1 MSQQNYLKK
10 PGTGEKMPVDV
21 VIPALNEQDTIGDVV
36 STFRKGTNIGRI
48 IVVSDLSKDR
58 TSPIAK
64 RAGAT
69 VVKGPG
75 LGKGQAMAR
84 GLREVTSPRVIFAD
98 ADVTG
103 LTVNHVNALAE
114 PHFGMIVAFRDKGKF
129 NFVTVGASLPPIAG
143 ERSLPSSLAKLIPL
157 DGYGAEMQI
166 NIAVANA
173 GLRVHHFIMKG
184 VTGKVKAG
192 PLRAIDV
199 APFARLPAFT
209 TYQSL
214 VRWLPPV

>member
-1 MSQQNYLKK
+1 
-10 PGTGEKMPVDV
+10 MPVDV
-21 VIPALNEQDTIGDVV
+21 VIPALNEQDTIGQVV
-36 STFRKGTNIGRI
+36 KTFRAAENIGRI
-48 IVVSDLSKDR
+48 IVVSDLSTDR
-58 TSPIAK
+58 TSPIA
-64 RAGAT
+64 RIAGAT
-69 VVKGPG
+69 VIKGPG

-84 GLREVTSPRVIFAD
+84 GLREVRSNRVIFAD
-98 ADVTG
+98 ADLSG
-103 LTVNHVNALAE
+103 LEVKHVNALAE
-114 PHFGMIVAFRDKGKF
+114 PSFGMIVGFRDKGKF
-129 NFVTVGASLPPIAG
+129 NFVTIGASLPPIAG
-143 ERSLPSSLAKLIPL
+143 ERSLPTGLAKAIPL

-173 GLRVHHFIMKG
+173 GLRVHHFIMRG